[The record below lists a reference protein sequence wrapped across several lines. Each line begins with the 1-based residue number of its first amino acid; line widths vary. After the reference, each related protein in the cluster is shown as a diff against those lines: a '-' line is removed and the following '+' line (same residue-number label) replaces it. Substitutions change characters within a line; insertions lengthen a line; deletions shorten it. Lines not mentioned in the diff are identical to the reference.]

1 MKKFRKIKC
10 ILSVFFILFVLN
22 SCTSNKDSVIDLY
35 NNSMMMTEII
45 PVENEFNESD
55 NTPIQK
61 PELIDDTEKIMKTL
75 TSDEFKGRG
84 DDTDGN
90 DKTVQYLNEQFT
102 NIGLDYL
109 FKDTYLHKYNFNG
122 EVFPHFIRPNEEEHN
137 VVGLIKGTNHAERKK
152 AVVITAHIDH
162 VGYGLSVT
170 GEKNQIYTGA
180 IDNASGTTTLL
191 RLAYK
196 LKEMSKENLF
206 ETDIIIAG
214 VNHEEIGLVGSR
226 ALVNDIKD
234 RYESIYN
241 INIDCVG
248 VKGGSP
254 LVVYS
259 SDKRS
264 PELSKLIFEYMDS
277 TNEAI
282 KKDTKIREYNSDHI
296 PFEYNGIQTIFFM
309 DTYPNKTIHR
319 VTDNIDKIDFQRIN
333 NLVDNIAGFLRF
345 NDKNFISKREPL
357 NTSIK
362 D

>member
-10 ILSVFFILFVLN
+10 ILAACCILFVLN
-22 SCTSNKDSVIDLY
+22 SCIGNKDNIKEIY
-35 NNSMMMTEII
+35 NNSILKSEII
-45 PVENEFNESD
+45 PIKNEFNESD
-55 NTPIQK
+55 NTPIQNL
-61 PELIDDTEKIMKTL
+61 ELIDDAEKIMRTL
-75 TSDEFKGRG
+75 TSDELKGRG

-90 DKTVQYLNEQFT
+90 DKTVKYLNEQFT

-109 FKDTYLHKYNFNG
+109 FKDTYLHKYNFSG
-122 EVFPHFIRPNEEEHN
+122 EFFPHFIRPNEEEQN

-162 VGYGLSVT
+162 VGYGLSTT
-170 GEKNQIYTGA
+170 GEKNQIYYGA

-196 LKEMSKENLF
+196 LKEMSKETPF

-214 VNHEEIGLVGSR
+214 VNHEELGLVGSR

-248 VKGGSP
+248 FKGGSP
-254 LVVYS
+254 LIVYS

-277 TNEAI
+277 TNEKI
-282 KKDTKIREYNSDHI
+282 KKDTKIRDYNSDHAS
-296 PFEYNGIQTIFFM
+296 FEYNGIQAIFFM
-309 DTYPNKTIHR
+309 DTYPSGTIHR
-319 VTDNIDKIDFQRIN
+319 FTDTIDKIDFQRIN
-333 NLVDNIAGFLRF
+333 SLVDNIAGFLRF
-345 NDKNFISKREPL
+345 NDKNAIPKRESL
-357 NTSIK
+357 NV
-362 D
+362 